1 MGDDADDLPDLT
13 STDLRVAV
21 LGLGPMGEPIA
32 RNLIRAGFPVAVW
45 NRTRSKTAAFAEDAA
60 TPADAARLE
69 ADVVLSV
76 LPDVDQLD
84 LVAPDPVLAAW
95 AEAGTSVVAILST
108 TSPQKVRAFAA
119 RAGAVGIDV
128 VDAPMSGGDRGAR
141 EGTLSIMVGGSK
153 SAFGHVEP
161 VLHAIGGRVVHL
173 GPLGSGTVAKLCN
186 QLVVAGT
193 LAALGEAL
201 GLAHRAGLDERAL
214 LGLFG
219 NGLAASAVLDLK
231 GEKMLDH
238 DYPLGGSATNQ
249 LKDLTYAEQVAG
261 ELGARTPLL
270 RLVTALFTEAVDRGL
285 GGSDHAV
292 VRELFGD

>member
-1 MGDDADDLPDLT
+1 V
-13 STDLRVAV
+13 S
-21 LGLGPMGEPIA
+21 
-32 RNLIRAGFPVAVW
+32 AGFPVAVW
-45 NRTRSKTAAFAEDAA
+45 NRTRSKTAAFAGDAE
-60 TPADAARLE
+60 TPAEAAQLR

-84 LVAPDPVLAAW
+84 VVAPEPVLAAW

-108 TSPQKVRAFAA
+108 TSPPKVREFAA
-119 RAGAVGIDV
+119 RAAGVGIEV
-128 VDAPMSGGDRGAR
+128 LDAPMSGGDRGAR
-141 EGTLSIMVGGSK
+141 DATLSIMVGGSQT
-153 SAFGHVEP
+153 AFAYVTP
-161 VLHAIGGRVVHL
+161 VLGAIGGRVVHM
-173 GPLGSGTVAKLCN
+173 GPLGAGSVAKLCN

-201 GLAHRAGLDERAL
+201 GVAHRAGLDEQAL

-231 GEKMLDH
+231 GEKMLGH
-238 DYPLGGSATNQ
+238 EYPLGGSAVNQ
-249 LKDLTYAEQVAG
+249 LKDLRYAEQMAN

-270 RLVTALFTEAVDRGL
+270 RVVTALFTEVVDRGL
-285 GGSDHAV
+285 GDSDHAV